1 MYLSLQTHHL
11 RHVLQHSVIL
21 INKIDA
27 VCRRMPPQT
36 APWLTQMGSL
46 YAQNAAHVLTAAPVG
61 LQTLISIWERSLVRK
76 QKKNVIRKENIR
88 RMSMFAFMKP
98 KPKPVPLTIHSE
110 PIHTQ
115 TLPSTASP

>member
-76 QKKNVIRKENIR
+76 QKKNVILLCLH
-88 RMSMFAFMKP
+88 
-98 KPKPVPLTIHSE
+98 VPPAAACSPLAHQSSG
-110 PIHTQ
+110 PS
-115 TLPSTASP
+115 LPYEHLS